1 MQYALAY
8 QLNGTQTAGLDP
20 VAKAYI
26 NAIIA
31 NGATVTSVQRNAI
44 NKFIKTG
51 RADGWFSSVK
61 RVYLPIWSIA
71 APNAI
76 DMLTTA
82 SGTYNGTVT
91 HAAGYVQGDGT
102 TGYFDLG
109 VGVSPLG
116 LTTSSGYL
124 FALVTQA
131 STLGVRGLIGR
142 AQGTS
147 ATSTLLSSNSS
158 QLFRYN
164 TNVSGVN
171 GSSAGTGI
179 ISASREGGNRSIYRR
194 TSTGKTTLINT
205 AGADAGAIA
214 TGGNIAA
221 LATNNNA
228 GIGFAASDFNN
239 ARMGAFG
246 IGLGLA
252 DAGDT
257 AFTLALRT
265 LWETCTGQTI
275 P

>member
-1 MQYALAY
+1 MQYAYAY
-8 QLNGTQTAGLDP
+8 QLNGTQTAGIDP

-26 NAIIA
+26 DAIVGS
-31 NGATVTSVQRNAI
+31 GATVTSAQRTAI

-51 RADGWFSSVK
+51 RADGWFSSMK
-61 RVYLPIWSIA
+61 RLYLPIWSIA

-76 DMLTTA
+76 DMITAA

-91 HAAGYVQGDGT
+91 HASGYVQGDGT

-109 VGVSPLG
+109 TAVIPLG
-116 LTTSSGYL
+116 LTTASGYL

-131 STLGVRGLIGR
+131 STLGTRGLIGR
-142 AQGTS
+142 GQGSTS
-147 ATSTLLSSNSS
+147 IVTFLSSNAS

-164 TNVSGVN
+164 TTTGVN
-171 GSSAGTGI
+171 GTSAGTGI

-194 TSTGKTTLINT
+194 TSTAKTTLFNA
-205 AGADAGAIA
+205 AGADAGTIP
-214 TGGNIAA
+214 TSGNVGA
-221 LATNNNA
+221 LATNNSS
-228 GIGFAASDFNN
+228 GTGFTATDFNN

-246 IGLGLA
+246 IGLGLSNTQ
-252 DAGDT
+252 DT